1 VYVLAQF
8 VATFSHSLMPYLP
21 IAIVANSL
29 TVVQPMTDDQV
40 QFLSPWTGLGML
52 CLYAAVALGAG
63 AWLLARRD
71 A

>member
-1 VYVLAQF
+1 VYVLAQA
-8 VATFSHSLMPYLP
+8 VAVFASSIMAYVP

-29 TVVQPMTDDQV
+29 SAVVPVGDGQA
-40 QFLSPWTGLGML
+40 QFLSPWAGLGVL
-52 CLYAAVALGAG
+52 CGYAAVTLGLG